1 MESAVPGDLCFSFTF
16 ESFSYSFCHYHVSW
30 WKVERKKKKVK
41 KIDDL
46 PVLATCQFGT
56 SVMFPS
62 KVNGPVA
69 HTSTR

>member
-1 MESAVPGDLCFSFTF
+1 MQYPVIYAFLSRLNHCLVIASSIIML
-16 ESFSYSFCHYHVSW
+16 SW

-46 PVLATCQFGT
+46 PVLATSQFGT

-69 HTSTR
+69 HRSTQ